1 MLWRS
6 PCYSAR
12 ELFTLTPKLL
22 GLKADLYHATH
33 YVLPYLLPCRA
44 VVTIHDII
52 HLLYPEFLP
61 NRVAFLYAERM
72 IRRALEH
79 GDRILTVSRNTKAD
93 LERYFDIAGDK
104 IETIYNG
111 IDESFRQPIAAGAL
125 PERLRG
131 LGIAPGYVLFVG
143 NPKPHKN
150 LDNVLKAYAQAVHQA
165 DLPQPLV
172 CVGDRESL
180 DGRLRLRAEQLGI
193 ADRLILLGHV
203 DQEVLPAIY
212 QGAALF
218 LYPTLYEGFGLPV
231 AEAMASGSRG
241 DHLQHLGA
249 QGDRRRLR
257 PPGQPARRRRHGRR
271 HRRMPEQRRPPRR
284 PPAARPAARRRFQLE
299 KHRRADPGGL
309 RAGAGRQAPRRP
321 GRVSTALTG
330 SAGVPPARLPRWERG
345 RPARSGPAPSIW
357 EPWRQRFSGLKVA
370 LVHDW
375 LNGMRGGEK
384 VLETIGRLFPGGA
397 DLHPAGGARGAL
409 ARRCA
414 AIRSTPASSRTTPS
428 SAATTAISCRFSRPP
443 SKISTSAAT
452 TS

>member
-1 MLWRS
+1 MPSPPSPTPPGASAAPATIAIDARKVRDFGIGTCIRNLVFELARLESRHRFVLLVGPVGWDAFSDLPPSFERVLWRS

-79 GDRILTVSRNTKAD
+79 GDRILTVSNNTKAD

-111 IDESFRQPIAAGAL
+111 IDESFRQPIAPDAL

-231 AEAMASGSRG
+231 AEAMASGVAVITSNTSALKEIAEG
-241 DHLQHLGA
+241 HAHLVNPLDVGGMAGAIVECLGNA
-249 QGDRRRLR
+249 GHRADLQQLGRRR
-257 PPGQPARRRRHGRR
+257 ASDFSWRRTA
-271 HRRMPEQRRPPRR
+271 EQTLAVYEQVLAGKAPRE
-284 PPAARPAARRRFQLE
+284 ARPA
-299 KHRRADPGGL
+299 
-309 RAGAGRQAPRRP
+309 
-321 GRVSTALTG
+321 
-330 SAGVPPARLPRWERG
+330 
-345 RPARSGPAPSIW
+345 
-357 EPWRQRFSGLKVA
+357 
-370 LVHDW
+370 
-375 LNGMRGGEK
+375 
-384 VLETIGRLFPGGA
+384 
-397 DLHPAGGARGAL
+397 
-409 ARRCA
+409 
-414 AIRSTPASSRTTPS
+414 
-428 SAATTAISCRFSRPP
+428 
-443 SKISTSAAT
+443 
-452 TS
+452 